1 MSHWSRKLQAIG
13 ACLDAVEWA
22 RTQPS
27 LAAAWRT
34 CERGDWMLWLAGR
47 RIVTAGSLSH
57 RRVVKAAA
65 SCARLALP
73 IYEARR
79 PNDKRPRA
87 AILAAEQWA
96 RVPSEA
102 NKQKASADADAAYD
116 AAYAAASAAA
126 AAYAAASDAAAAY
139 AAAYAAASAAA
150 AAADA
155 AADAADAD
163 AADAARKRSLSRSA
177 AIVRRIV
184 PCPRLP
190 RKDI

>member
-102 NKQKASADADAAYD
+102 NKQKASADADAAD
-116 AAYAAASAAA
+116 AA
-126 AAYAAASDAAAAY
+126 DAAY
-139 AAAYAAASAAA
+139 AAAYAAAAS
-150 AAADA
+150 AADA
-155 AADAADAD
+155 AAA

>member
-102 NKQKASADADAAYD
+102 NKQKASAAADAASSSAYAASAYAAD
-116 AAYAAASAAA
+116 AAAASAASA
-126 AAYAAASDAAAAY
+126 ASAAYAAYAYAYAAY
-139 AAAYAAASAAA
+139 A
-150 AAADA
+150 DTM
-155 AADAADAD
+155 
-163 AADAARKRSLSRSA
+163 
-177 AIVRRIV
+177 RIKI
-184 PCPRLP
+184 LEYGI
-190 RKDI
+190 KLLKELKE

>member
-47 RIVTAGSLSH
+47 RIDKLGSMAH
-57 RRVVKAAA
+57 RRVVQAAA
-65 SCARLALP
+65 ACARLALP

-79 PNDKRPRA
+79 PGDRRARA
-87 AILAAEQWA
+87 AIVAAERWA
-96 RVPSEA
+96 RVPIA
-102 NKQKASADADAAYD
+102 VNQK
-116 AAYAAASAAA
+116 AAYAAASAAF
-126 AAYAAASDAAAAY
+126 
-139 AAAYAAASAAA
+139 
-150 AAADA
+150 
-155 AADAADAD
+155 
-163 AADAARKRSLSRSA
+163 AARKRSLSRSA

>member
-1 MSHWSRKLQAIG
+1 
-13 ACLDAVEWA
+13 LDAVEWA

-102 NKQKASADADAAYD
+102 NKQKASADADAAD
-116 AAYAAASAAA
+116 AAASAADAAYADAYAAASAAA
-126 AAYAAASDAAAAY
+126 AADADASAAAAAY
-139 AAAYAAASAAA
+139 AAAYAAASAADAADAAA

-155 AADAADAD
+155 AAAD
-163 AADAARKRSLSRSA
+163 ADAARKRSLSRSA